1 MLKWCLLVFIFGLT
15 PLGNCVLTADV
26 LSHQMST
33 VSAFEIIIPQRLVE
47 GREKR
52 NTHFPEEHSD
62 DNLSYSV
69 QTENGTYILQLKKN
83 KKLVS
88 EDFVLNTYSK
98 NGQLEATHS
107 KIKTHCYY
115 RGGVEGAAESMLALS
130 TCDGLR
136 GILYVGDRWYGIEPL
151 DGSATFEHMFYQLE
165 HAQQTSFLCGV
176 PNDNL
181 HHEIRVKNFLLH
193 SEGSHAN
200 FSSEKLLRKKRSAL
214 PQKNYVE
221 LFVVVDNNR
230 YLQKL
235 SNATAVQKEV
245 IELINYIDG
254 MYSALN
260 IQVVLVGIEIWSDK
274 NRIAVMEG
282 SAGDVLQRFVSW
294 REKDLLK
301 RSRNDASHLII
312 GRDSFSGILGMAF
325 VGAICSQVHGG
336 SISTLNHDKVLGHA
350 MVVAHEL
357 GHNLGMKHDDGR
369 CPKSFI
375 MFSVANGSQNFSTCS
390 AKDFENLILNGGG
403 NCLKNPPK
411 PSDIYTEPNCGNE
424 ILDKNEECDCGKPEE
439 CTNPC
444 CDAATCTLK
453 SGSQCADG
461 LCCENCR
468 FKVAGVECRPKMD
481 FCDLPEHCNGTYSYC
496 PDDVYIMN
504 GYPCNNMKEYCY
516 YGVCQDFDSQCKSL
530 YGKGARK
537 APDDCF
543 KIANIKGDRFG
554 NCGMS
559 GGQYKKCPD
568 EHSLCGKLHCTS
580 DSLQNLPAWT
590 LFNNL
595 TGVVCLTTDF
605 DLGSDFPDPA
615 QVHAGT
621 ACGEGKACIN
631 FECVNASQLGYSCDV
646 KQKCSDHGVCNNR
659 GNCHCNYGWAPPFC
673 DKSGYGGSID
683 SGPTHI
689 DTSLRDGL
697 LVFFLLVVPVLIGIV
712 IAFIKR
718 DAIKRKFCRKSRRQ
732 PRTNNTQQARQSNGP
747 NQNATRN
754 DWPAT
759 SNSAM
764 FTISHFPNPR
774 QQIPS
779 QFPAVPPRP
788 PRPPVPPRPVV

>member
-1 MLKWCLLVFIFGLT
+1 MF
-15 PLGNCVLTADV
+15 
-26 LSHQMST
+26 Q
-33 VSAFEIIIPQRLVE
+33 
-47 GREKR
+47 
-52 NTHFPEEHSD
+52 
-62 DNLSYSV
+62 
-69 QTENGTYILQLKKN
+69 
-83 KKLVS
+83 
-88 EDFVLNTYSK
+88 
-98 NGQLEATHS
+98 
-107 KIKTHCYY
+107 THCYY
-115 RGGVEGAAESMLALS
+115 RGVVEGAAESMLALS

-136 GILYVGDRWYGIEPL
+136 GILYVGDKWYGIEPL
-151 DGSATFEHMFYQLE
+151 DGSAMFEHMFYQLE

-181 HHEIRVKNFLLH
+181 HHEVHVKNFLLH
-193 SEGSHAN
+193 SEVSHAN
-200 FSSEKLLRKKRSAL
+200 FSSKKLLRVRLCRSAL

-260 IQVVLVGIEIWSDK
+260 IQIVLVGIEIWSDK

-301 RSRNDASHLII
+301 RSRNDATHLII
-312 GRDSFSGILGMAF
+312 
-325 VGAICSQVHGG
+325 
-336 SISTLNHDKVLGHA
+336 VLGHA
-350 MVVAHEL
+350 TVVAHEL

-411 PSDIYTEPNCGNE
+411 PSDVYTEPDCGNE
-424 ILDKNEECDCGKPEE
+424 ILDKNEECDCGKPE

-468 FKVAGVECRPKMD
+468 FKVAGVACRPKMD
-481 FCDLPEHCNGTYSYC
+481 FCDLPEHCNGTYPYC

-554 NCGMS
+554 NCGLS

-595 TGVVCLTTDF
+595 TGVLCLTTDF

-673 DKSGYGGSID
+673 DKPGYGGSID

-732 PRTNNTQQARQSNGP
+732 PRYSKCVLVTT
-747 NQNATRN
+747 
-754 DWPAT
+754 
-759 SNSAM
+759 SAM
-764 FTISHFPNPR
+764 FVSIWSLASQSHAPAAGQASCAWIATTAAPR
-774 QQIPS
+774 IPRGPGKVS
-779 QFPAVPPRP
+779 ASPASSRAVC
-788 PRPPVPPRPVV
+788 PVSENVYRGVSWGQLGAAQTHACSSGCVIRCQARFCPK